1 MYANPRKNSLEQ
13 VSPWIEHLKE
23 NFVCGHRNTILV
35 LQKRRCL
42 TAVYLV
48 NDDDWPLW
56 INEDDAVRTCA
67 LSSRQYSTRWNI
79 ILRSHPPKFRR
90 LRSWHYP
97 RLKIELALFF
107 FSLSFQRS
115 DSYSKGKILSAS
127 YPFFSASFFL
137 VINSI
142 LILSNSKSVLR
153 IWDEKFSYLTIHHS
167 HKITYCKELRN
178 L

>member
-1 MYANPRKNSLEQ
+1 MYANPRKNSLER

-67 LSSRQYSTRWNI
+67 LFSRQYSTRWNI

-90 LRSWHYP
+90 LRNWHS
-97 RLKIELALFF
+97 RLKIEFALFF
-107 FSLSFQRS
+107 FLFRS
-115 DSYSKGKILSAS
+115 RDRIVTRKEKFCPHRIR
-127 YPFFSASFFL
+127 FSASFFL

-142 LILSNSKSVLR
+142 LILSNSKSALR
-153 IWDEKFSYLTIHHS
+153 IWDEKFSYLTIYHS
-167 HKITYCKELRN
+167 HKITHSKELRN